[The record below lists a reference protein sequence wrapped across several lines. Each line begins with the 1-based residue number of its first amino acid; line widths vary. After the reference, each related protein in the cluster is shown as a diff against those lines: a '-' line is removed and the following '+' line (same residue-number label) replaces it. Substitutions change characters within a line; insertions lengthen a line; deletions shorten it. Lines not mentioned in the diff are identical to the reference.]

1 MTIFDEVPETLT
13 IEDVSEILAVLPI
26 TVQAFVDDHEIT
38 GRLIGDELVF
48 DREEIKRFDQ
58 KRQQERFESFERLRE
73 IEEKLQ
79 LG

>member
-26 TVQAFVDDHEIT
+26 TVQAFIDDQEIT
-38 GRLIGDELVF
+38 GHLIGDELVF

-58 KRQQERFESFERLRE
+58 KRQRERFESFERLRE